1 MLAPL
6 VTQQHYSA
14 PLLRNEQEDKPQ
26 KLNIRRMQIASSGCS
41 VESTLRS
48 CAEELPPDRHP
59 DYMPAQMLTHAPL
72 LRVACF
78 RHGESAANAGDATH
92 DPMSIPLTE
101 KGEQQALAISR
112 CFADPPNI
120 VIGSPFD
127 RARQTAAPTLS
138 RFPSTPIET
147 WPIQEF
153 TYLAP
158 TKCAGTSA
166 AQRRPWVETYWD
178 TSDPTLVDGPGA
190 ESFAA
195 FIERVRVVLN
205 RLMKL
210 LCSSDLTVV
219 MFGHG
224 QFFQAMRWLIETGAP
239 IINADAMRAFR
250 LIDQRSPI
258 HNGDGFVATFD
269 GQLWALEQGSL
280 MR

>member
-1 MLAPL
+1 MLLPP
-6 VTQQHYSA
+6 SG
-14 PLLRNEQEDKPQ
+14 RNEKSALP
-26 KLNIRRMQIASSGCS
+26 
-41 VESTLRS
+41 S
-48 CAEELPPDRHP
+48 CAEELPPDRQP
-59 DYMPAQMLTHAPL
+59 DYMPAQMLTDAPV

-92 DPMSIPLTE
+92 DPASIPLTE
-101 KGEQQALAISR
+101 KGEQQALAISQ

-158 TKCAGTSA
+158 AKCVGTSA
-166 AQRRPWVETYWD
+166 AQRRPWVEAYWD

-190 ESFAA
+190 ESFTA
-195 FIERVRVVLN
+195 FIERVRVALN
-205 RLMKL
+205 RLTKL
-210 LCSSDLTVV
+210 PRSSDLTVV

-250 LIDQRSPI
+250 RIDQRSPI
-258 HNGDGFVATFD
+258 HNGDGFAATFD
-269 GQLWALEQGSL
+269 GQLWMLEQGSL